1 MPSVARTLLSA
12 AFDLARRRPR
22 ALITRV
28 LRTFQH
34 NIWTS
39 QSYSVQRLKSKAPLV
54 PPKPNELDI
63 AYSKSAFLGWLG
75 T

>member
-1 MPSVARTLLSA
+1 MPSVAQTLLSA
-12 AFDLARRRPR
+12 SFDLARRRPMS
-22 ALITRV
+22 
-28 LRTFQH
+28 
-34 NIWTS
+34 TS
-39 QSYSVQRLKSKAPLV
+39 NEGFEDFSAEHLDCQNYSDQRRKSKAPLV